1 MSPTLASSTLLE
13 LLVFL
18 PACQEFAN
26 QDFEYLQATGQIYY
40 VVEKY
45 PKTFTNMLSRTGQEP
60 RDARDQ
66 RPGECSVVYHECLRT
81 SIAPHIAASYCSLLV
96 LTIAIVVLDILTP
109 LIVSLHTM
117 KI

>member
-1 MSPTLASSTLLE
+1 MSPTLASSTLPE

-26 QDFEYLQATGQIYY
+26 QDFKYLQATGQIYY
-40 VVEKY
+40 AVEKY
-45 PKTFTNMLSRTGQEP
+45 PKTFTNI
-60 RDARDQ
+60 
-66 RPGECSVVYHECLRT
+66 
-81 SIAPHIAASYCSLLV
+81 IAPHIAASYCSLLV

-109 LIVSLHTM
+109 LIISLHTM